1 VSFALSGQENV
12 VRLAAAF
19 ARASLPSVNPAVLS
33 PFSHTVLSLLTPA
46 FLLLLHRLS
55 LSRQMGWS
63 PLSSGTETTP
73 ALNQPPKLV
82 SQRLGLHRC
91 SCSAFWFHARACMN
105 KGIYGNCSERWKSF
119 FEAGDRSS
127 SRYVIDAVELRL
139 LLSALMLYHFSQ
151 CVDEPAIRSARH
163 VAQNILTV
171 PPITVSLFS
180 FCNQPILQLNRL
192 SIFCSVR
199 NQHMPS

>member
-1 VSFALSGQENV
+1 
-12 VRLAAAF
+12 
-19 ARASLPSVNPAVLS
+19 
-33 PFSHTVLSLLTPA
+33 
-46 FLLLLHRLS
+46 
-55 LSRQMGWS
+55 
-63 PLSSGTETTP
+63 
-73 ALNQPPKLV
+73 
-82 SQRLGLHRC
+82 
-91 SCSAFWFHARACMN
+91 MN

-151 CVDEPAIRSARH
+151 CMDEPAIRSARH